1 MENKNHKGAPE
12 NGTHKPVITV
22 DYEKID
28 EVGDAK
34 FLSIG
39 KSTWDEK
46 DYSAKVFRETN
57 GHWSSKSE
65 ELPLWRVLDL
75 ATLVASVINGKNS
88 NLDEYIQDK
97 EQFEELKSFIN
108 ENLNLYIP
116 RLNELKR
123 VLNVDAI
130 ELVLDKVHFLPWIG
144 KEYQNGGIFGKRI
157 LVLGESHYCGS
168 CTREMCERRFD
179 DCRDFTVD
187 VVANCYLNKQRK
199 YNNWMKTFTCFERS
213 LVGKWTD
220 EESRLKIWNSVVFY
234 NYLQYA
240 LDVPGKAGESDAYQK
255 AIEPFYQ
262 VLDYCKPEI
271 IIVWGKRLW
280 GWVPRDA
287 RWEQCEGVSFDG
299 DVVDN
304 GFYHLSDGNKAK
316 AFPVYHPSRGYAWDF
331 WHKVIKYMIESL

>member
-1 MENKNHKGAPE
+1 MMENKNHKGAPE

-39 KSTWDEK
+39 RSTWDGK

-75 ATLVASVINGKNS
+75 ATLVVSVINGKNS

-97 EQFEELKSFIN
+97 EQVEELRSFIS

-123 VLNVDAI
+123 VLNVDAM

-144 KEYQNGGIFGKRI
+144 KDYQNGGIFGKRI

-168 CTREMCERRFD
+168 CTKEMCERRFD

-199 YNNWMKTFTCFERS
+199 YDNWMKTFTCFERS

-220 EESRLKIWNSVVFY
+220 EESRIKICELLSGINNPVYITRVV
-234 NYLQYA
+234 A
-240 LDVPGKAGESDAYQK
+240 TEKD
-255 AIEPFYQ
+255 
-262 VLDYCKPEI
+262 
-271 IIVWGKRLW
+271 
-280 GWVPRDA
+280 
-287 RWEQCEGVSFDG
+287 
-299 DVVDN
+299 
-304 GFYHLSDGNKAK
+304 NKAAIK
-316 AFPVYHPSRGYAWDF
+316 AAQAALKDVG
-331 WHKVIKYMIESL
+331 